1 MSFICPVLSVKCFG
15 GLCCLLSEGFEF
27 LRGLHSRRV
36 ILGNGEMAGKL
47 VVKNKPQ
54 EIGVN
59 DGPKRTTYER
69 RL

>member
-1 MSFICPVLSVKCFG
+1 
-15 GLCCLLSEGFEF
+15 
-27 LRGLHSRRV
+27 
-36 ILGNGEMAGKL
+36 MAGKL